1 MTRSEGSNGLTHAKS
16 ALAIMVSV
24 VDYYGQE
31 TIASLYVPFVKQQ
44 VLSAWTDLDWS
55 GCMILCSHWYNYIA
69 MCCYPG
75 LHACM
80 AKGRN

>member
-1 MTRSEGSNGLTHAKS
+1 MTRSEGSNELTHARS
-16 ALAIMVSV
+16 ALAIMVSF

-44 VLSAWTDLDWS
+44 VFS
-55 GCMILCSHWYNYIA
+55 GQTCNGLVDHVYINTLTQLY
-69 MCCYPG
+69 CYPG

-80 AKGRN
+80 AKRRI